1 MKIIGYKLIQDL
13 PDTPKG
19 TISHKIINDEVY
31 FKSELILSDFSDS
44 NIFTLDF
51 CSKKIEW
58 FEPVYETPQIPKGS
72 DAERFMEMV
81 ECKQKYTKDI
91 VCGRI
96 TFSFDFLTTDRV
108 DIHFDENGS
117 FKRINTIS

>member
-1 MKIIGYKLIQDL
+1 MKIIGYKLVKQDYQNAAHFIAQIKFN
-13 PDTPKG
+13 DIVYEPKF
-19 TISHKIINDEVY
+19 INRLEKAGV
-31 FKSELILSDFSDS
+31 
-44 NIFTLDF
+44 LDL
-51 CSKKIEW
+51 W